1 MNNLLS
7 VQNLSKDY
15 PLAKG
20 VYPVFRGLEF
30 EAGRGEVVGIM
41 GVSGV
46 GKSTLLNLLGAID
59 RPTEGRIF
67 LDGQDVFALPPEAR
81 ARFRNT
87 KIGFVFQFFHL
98 LPEFTAL
105 ENVCFPLLI
114 RGIPAAE
121 ARPRAARI
129 LEEVFLE
136 DKSDKRPSQMSG
148 GEQQRVALAR
158 ALVNEPRLLL
168 ADEPTGNLDWQTGE
182 RIIRL
187 ILDLQARRGLTSI
200 IVTHSEKV
208 ASFCHRLYLMES
220 GGLKPISLR

>member
-1 MNNLLS
+1 MNNILTVRDLA
-7 VQNLSKDY
+7 KDY
-15 PLAKG
+15 PLARG
-20 VYPVFRGLEF
+20 VYPVFRGLSF
-30 EAGRGEVVGIM
+30 EVGQGEVVGIM

-46 GKSTLLNLLGAID
+46 GKSTLLNLLGAVD
-59 RPTEGRIF
+59 RPTEGQII
-67 LDGQDVFALPPEAR
+67 LDGQDVFTLAPVAR
-81 ARFRNT
+81 ARLRNL

-98 LPEFTAL
+98 LPEFSAL

-114 RGIPAAE
+114 GGLSWAE
-121 ARPRAARI
+121 ARPRARRL
-129 LEEVFLE
+129 LEEVLPENKF
-136 DKSDKRPSQMSG
+136 DKRPSQLSG
-148 GEQQRVALAR
+148 GEQQRVAIAR
-158 ALVNEPRLLL
+158 ALVSGPRLLL

-187 ILDLQARRGLTSI
+187 ILDLHTRRGLTSI